1 MPSLKTSQRSWTAV
15 ATLLT
20 FCPPGPLAA
29 MKLSLSASSGIVK
42 SSEADIAEPG
52 TDESRRQ
59 RRGRFYRRLALALHP
74 NGQGVE
80 QHRAFAGAIDG
91 IARNRDADP
100 FGGVDTQL
108 VGSPCFGREDDDRA
122 TLPHLGHAPV
132 GDGGPALRV
141 MDHPPAFLRAR
152 HLAERQVD
160 PALHSLGPAVP
171 HRHLGLRPLLL
182 PARPLAALVG
192 LGAVLGRASRWV
204 RGCWYV

>member
-1 MPSLKTSQRSWTAV
+1 
-15 ATLLT
+15 
-20 FCPPGPLAA
+20 

-108 VGSPCFGREDDDRA
+108 RS
-122 TLPHLGHAPV
+122 
-132 GDGGPALRV
+132 
-141 MDHPPAFLRAR
+141 
-152 HLAERQVD
+152 AEHTSAIQPLMRITY
-160 PALHSLGPAVP
+160 AVFC
-171 HRHLGLRPLLL
+171 LTKQ
-182 PARPLAALVG
+182 
-192 LGAVLGRASRWV
+192 
-204 RGCWYV
+204 